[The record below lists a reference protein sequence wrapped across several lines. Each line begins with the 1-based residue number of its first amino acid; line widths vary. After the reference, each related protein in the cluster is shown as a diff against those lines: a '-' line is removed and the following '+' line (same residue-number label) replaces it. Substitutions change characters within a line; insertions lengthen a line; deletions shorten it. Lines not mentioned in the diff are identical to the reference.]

1 MDRRTDTGS
10 GMSGTGS
17 NSPVPGGCTT
27 CSVSQ
32 LLSQVEQLTR
42 KVEQL
47 TRRVSQLEQDRE
59 LQKQLFAMM
68 AQGYAAANT
77 SADDN
82 TPTINTTKTKETM
95 ATPTPTEPPLMELPD
110 IFVEPLRQD
119 VRRANSLVRL
129 LRGDILRLIKDRQQ
143 KTLQWYHVFKTFMDC
158 QLIFDDT
165 SPTAF
170 GKAIK
175 TIVGGVPKADTIRR
189 QASKDD
195 IGRDKAMKDFH
206 SWPDNCRDKSLCL
219 TVEQLLK
226 ENGIQTNRSK

>member
-68 AQGYAAANT
+68 AQGYATANT
-77 SADDN
+77 ITS
-82 TPTINTTKTKETM
+82 TIKTTKTMETM
-95 ATPTPTEPPLMELPD
+95 TVNTPAEPLLMELPD

-158 QLIFDDT
+158 QLIFDDI

-226 ENGIQTNRSK
+226 ENGIQTNRLK

>member
-68 AQGYAAANT
+68 AQGYTTANT
-77 SADDN
+77 ITS
-82 TPTINTTKTKETM
+82 TIKTTKTMETM
-95 ATPTPTEPPLMELPD
+95 TVNTPAEPLLMELPD
-110 IFVEPLRQD
+110 IFIDPLRQD

-175 TIVGGVPKADTIRR
+175 TIIGGVPKADTIRR

-206 SWPDNCRDKSLCL
+206 LWPDNCRDKSLCL

-226 ENGIQTNRSK
+226 ENGIQTNRLK

>member
-17 NSPVPGGCTT
+17 NSPVPGGCPA
-27 CSVSQ
+27 CSVSL

-68 AQGYAAANT
+68 AQGYTTANT
-77 SADDN
+77 ITS
-82 TPTINTTKTKETM
+82 TIKTTKTMETM
-95 ATPTPTEPPLMELPD
+95 TTPTPAEPLLMELPD

-129 LRGDILRLIKDRQQ
+129 LRGEIVTRIRDRRQ
-143 KTLQWYHVFKTFMDC
+143 KTLRWYHVFKTLMDC
-158 QLIFDDT
+158 RLIFDDT

-170 GKAIK
+170 GRAIK
-175 TIVGGVPKADTIRR
+175 TIVGGLPKADTLRR
-189 QASKDD
+189 EASNDD

>member
-10 GMSGTGS
+10 GMSGTGN

-68 AQGYAAANT
+68 AQGYATANT
-77 SADDN
+77 TAN
-82 TPTINTTKTKETM
+82 TITSTIKTTKTMETM
-95 ATPTPTEPPLMELPD
+95 TTPTPAEPLLMELPD
-110 IFVEPLRQD
+110 IFIDPLRQD

-143 KTLQWYHVFKTFMDC
+143 KTLQWYHVFKTLMDC
-158 QLIFDDT
+158 GLIFDDT

-175 TIVGGVPKADTIRR
+175 TIVGGLPKADTIRR

-195 IGRDKAMKDFH
+195 IGRDKAMEDFH

-219 TVEQLLK
+219 TVERLLK